1 MKDIFEIEI
10 REDGTIRMMYQD
22 GVEKM
27 AEEMGGTITTSCR
40 ASDVEWEEVGSEK
53 GWTVRSA
60 YDKELAVRWIHNFG
74 SVGMRPKINECRD
87 ERSNFACSKEG
98 DIAVFSTREEALKEE
113 VKHFWA
119 LLAPKREGNNGG

>member
-1 MKDIFEIEI
+1 MKDNFEIEI

-22 GVEKM
+22 GVERM

-40 ASDVEWEEVGSEK
+40 ASDVEWEEVGPNK

-60 YDKELAVRWIHNFG
+60 YDKELAIRWTHSFTPG
-74 SVGMRPKINECRD
+74 GMRPEFVPL
-87 ERSNFACSKEG
+87 NFACSKEG
-98 DIAVFSTREEALKEE
+98 DIVVFPTREEALKEE

-119 LLAPKREGNNGG
+119 LLAPKHEGNNGG

>member
-1 MKDIFEIEI
+1 MKDNFEIEI

-40 ASDVEWEEVGSEK
+40 ASDVEWEEVGPDK

-60 YDKELAVRWIHNFG
+60 YDKELALRWAHSFG
-74 SVGMRPKINECRD
+74 PDGKKLPFSSINLV
-87 ERSNFACSKEG
+87 CSKDG
-98 DIAVFSTREEALKEE
+98 DIVVFTTREAALAEE

-119 LLAPKREGNNGG
+119 LLAPKHEGNNGG